1 MLRAG
6 TAVQVMPI
14 AGHETSNSSTAVP
27 RDSHGMN
34 SHARIT
40 PSARLSLSD
49 HRRLITTV
57 LEFLMTLSLIRHF
70 VFRLVL
76 KGKKVR
82 QLLIDGIRE
91 AVKRLAGTAVG
102 VERMSVPSVFI
113 TAFCTQTVVCPSWD
127 RS

>member
-1 MLRAG
+1 
-6 TAVQVMPI
+6 
-14 AGHETSNSSTAVP
+14 
-27 RDSHGMN
+27 
-34 SHARIT
+34 
-40 PSARLSLSD
+40 
-49 HRRLITTV
+49 
-57 LEFLMTLSLIRHF
+57 MTLSLIRHF